1 MGRGLRLSLAE
12 ARKLGLAVPPPVR
25 KRTASQPSPIQQRL
39 WQAVQTHWPEAEAEY
54 RDAVPGRRFTLDIAF
69 PAHKLAIEVDGWQYH
84 GKYKRDFQR
93 DREKD
98 RLLLLAGWRVM
109 RFFAAEIRTDLP
121 AILAQIDQML
131 EQTR

>member
-12 ARKLGLAVPPPVR
+12 ARRLGLVLPAPARACP
-25 KRTASQPSPIQQRL
+25 AAPSPIQQRL
-39 WQAVQTHWPEAEAEY
+39 WLAVQARWPEARAEY

-69 PAHKLAIEVDGWQYH
+69 PARQLAIEVDGWQYH

-109 RFFAAEIRTDLP
+109 RFFAAEIRADLP
-121 AILAQIDQML
+121 AVLAQIHQIL
-131 EQTR
+131 EKTV